1 MHERWGVPHML
12 GMTAAQE
19 GGPVAVVIKAEAG
32 EGRFIDL
39 HQVCLRRRTSLLL
52 HGRSFQEGSTELVQ
66 NRFCHVGEV
75 RNPELIWP
83 SRHELTIAEIR
94 GPAVMACGRCRDPR
108 APTRK
113 QG

>member
-12 GMTAAQE
+12 DMTAAQE

-32 EGRFIDL
+32 EG
-39 HQVCLRRRTSLLL
+39 
-52 HGRSFQEGSTELVQ
+52 
-66 NRFCHVGEV
+66 FCHVGEV
-75 RNPELIWP
+75 RDPELIWP

-94 GPAVMACGRCRDPR
+94 GPAVMACVRCRDPR